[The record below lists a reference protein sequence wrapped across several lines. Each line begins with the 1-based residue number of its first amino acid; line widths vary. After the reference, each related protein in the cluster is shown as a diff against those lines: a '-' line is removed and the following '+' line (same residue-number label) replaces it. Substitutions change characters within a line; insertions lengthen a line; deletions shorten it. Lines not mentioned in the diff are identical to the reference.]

1 MKQIAINTIGVT
13 GARMDKSEMAKSR
26 MLVFIVRL
34 IVVQFSKNLIS
45 VEKKN
50 CPAEKNHVYFVREPK

>member
-1 MKQIAINTIGVT
+1 
-13 GARMDKSEMAKSR
+13 MDKSEMEKRR

-34 IVVQFSKNLIS
+34 ILVQFGKNLIS

-50 CPAEKNHVYFVREPK
+50 CPAEKNHVYFMTEPK